1 MPGAAKMAHNGS
13 KSGRKFTSWGVKIL
27 MAEVFSVFLIH
38 RARPQPKNTLRARL
52 FRVVAASGREMT
64 CSAFDVETGL
74 ELRLTH
80 GADDVLRSEL
90 FRRPHRR

>member
-1 MPGAAKMAHNGS
+1 
-13 KSGRKFTSWGVKIL
+13 
-27 MAEVFSVFLIH
+27 
-38 RARPQPKNTLRARL
+38 
-52 FRVVAASGREMT
+52 MT

-90 FRRPHRR
+90 FRRPHADERLAKRADEWRLGIIEKGFTVLDV